1 MPVHHHGSKM
11 EILCGSLAAIIS
23 DIYAVLN
30 GYIDFKNILNA
41 AIIAFVTG
49 TVGALAGA
57 FAKYLISK
65 FKRK

>member
-1 MPVHHHGSKM
+1 MPVHHHGSRF
-11 EILCGSLAAIIS
+11 ELICGSLAAIIS
-23 DIYAVLN
+23 DVYAVLN

-65 FKRK
+65 IKKN